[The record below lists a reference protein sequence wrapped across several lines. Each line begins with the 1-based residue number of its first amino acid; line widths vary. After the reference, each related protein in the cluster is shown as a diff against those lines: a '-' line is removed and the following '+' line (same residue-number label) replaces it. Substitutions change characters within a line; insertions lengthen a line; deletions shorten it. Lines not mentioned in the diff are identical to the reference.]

1 VRLHR
6 TTARN
11 TAASCTEYLKFFPGD
26 GMLKNLTLGSLA
38 FVLSLAQFAHAQAA
52 PTATAK
58 TNIQVGAG
66 FTYARTDYGQK
77 GDKGITGFADYDIG
91 LHWGIEGDIHYASIS
106 TPNGVS
112 ENSYL
117 IGPRYIYRYHRF
129 KLYGKGLIGAG
140 HLEIPLA
147 PNISRSE
154 TDFVFA
160 GGGGL
165 EYLAPRH
172 ITIRAVDFEYQ
183 HWDYSDGLTPAVL
196 TFGVAYR
203 FH

>member
-1 VRLHR
+1 
-6 TTARN
+6 
-11 TAASCTEYLKFFPGD
+11 
-26 GMLKNLTLGSLA
+26 MLKNLTLGSLA
-38 FVLSLAQFAHAQAA
+38 CVLSLAQIAHAQAA

-58 TNIQVGAG
+58 TNLQVGGG

-91 LHWGIEGDIHYASIS
+91 LHWGIEGDVHYVSIS

-117 IGPRYIYRYHRF
+117 IGPRYIFRYHRF
-129 KLYGKGLIGAG
+129 KLYGKGLIGLG
-140 HLEIPLA
+140 HLEINLS
-147 PNISRSE
+147 PNNSVSASE
-154 TDFVFA
+154 NDFVFA

-165 EYLAPRH
+165 EYLMGKH
-172 ITIRAVDFEYQ
+172 ITIRAIDFEYQ
-183 HWDYSDGLTPAVL
+183 HWDYRTGLTPAVL
-196 TFGVAYR
+196 TVGAAYR